1 MGRPSADVQTYS
13 LVEGVQR
20 AEAAGGRAPR
30 AREAIGPVGC
40 ASVLADHG
48 SRRGRPGIFGYWV
61 LEKPGVINP
70 SQTLTEF
77 HADGTYVIHDTANG
91 QSGTYEA
98 INGNWSLT
106 SNTSESPRRD
116 SVPTWITADGQV
128 SHEADDN
135 GYIAQYN
142 KDMEAAPVACRSHRA
157 QLASDRPLCSLWLRA
172 GR

>member
-1 MGRPSADVQTYS
+1 
-13 LVEGVQR
+13 
-20 AEAAGGRAPR
+20 
-30 AREAIGPVGC
+30 
-40 ASVLADHG
+40 VLADHG
-48 SRRGRPGIFGYWV
+48 SRRGRPGIVGYWV

-77 HADGTYVIHDTANG
+77 HADGTYVIRDTANG

-142 KDMEAAPVACRSHRA
+142 KDMEAARRSLAALIARNSRATGLYALYGCAQGDDACVTERQESEAFSETMCMLVAPY
-157 QLASDRPLCSLWLRA
+157 QDASSPPCVVDRYR
-172 GR
+172 GN